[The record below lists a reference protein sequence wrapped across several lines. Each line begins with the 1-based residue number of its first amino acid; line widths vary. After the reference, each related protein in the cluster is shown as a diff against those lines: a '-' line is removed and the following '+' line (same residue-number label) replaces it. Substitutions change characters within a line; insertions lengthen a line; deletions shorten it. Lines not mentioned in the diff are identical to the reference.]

1 MIGRDYWKQT
11 CISHASS
18 FAEFIYRIVV
28 YGLLG
33 PQMKLVDLMR
43 KSRDNKDIPK
53 ILAERMFNARR
64 RQEEA
69 VKLKTFRAQR
79 FGEYSTR
86 VPGIE
91 WTPHCDIPLPES
103 DAQLMKDCST
113 AYHEF
118 PIINATVPCV
128 PGQKLYGVMIPRP
141 KNQLRRNQEASM
153 KEKERAIATLATQK
167 APAKKARFA
176 QSVYEQ
182 GVEVTL
188 EEKRLSARA
197 SAYFSNLFGWQKSE
211 SPDKTKPTSKPVRK
225 KTDDDTRLS
234 KFSVE
239 VVEGVEDEGSLSQQK
254 LKTAERGDDLW
265 LSSMGF
271 EVSDILDE
279 ETLAQLQKG
288 ETPPARDGERA
299 YDLSVSMIGFEVDDI
314 LAEEE
319 LQQQKGN
326 ADGSE
331 ASTTDKLEEAGTEHA
346 DESVASITNES
357 CPSTAHLIDAPDQ
370 WLDKDNICIAEAL
383 QQREGSIR
391 LTSAVAEVGTS
402 GRNQSVCELGVEIL
416 EEYDEEALLSG
427 SQHEQSARDISNIN
441 KNASDSS

>member
-1 MIGRDYWKQT
+1 MAAIVD
-11 CISHASS
+11 
-18 FAEFIYRIVV
+18 RIIV

-43 KSRDNKDIPK
+43 KSRDNKDLPK
-53 ILAERMFNARR
+53 ILAERMFYARR

-69 VKLKTFRAQR
+69 VKLKAFRAER
-79 FGEYSTR
+79 FGKYSTR

-103 DAQLMKDCST
+103 DARLMKDSST

-128 PGQKLYGVMIPRP
+128 QGQKLYGSMIPRP
-141 KNQLRRNQEASM
+141 KNQSRRNQEASM
-153 KEKERAIATLATQK
+153 KAKERAITTLATQK
-167 APAKKARFA
+167 TPAKKARFA

-188 EEKRLSARA
+188 EEKRLPTRA
-197 SAYFSNLFGWQKSE
+197 SAYFSNLFGWQKS
-211 SPDKTKPTSKPVRK
+211 PVKTKPTSKPVRK
-225 KTDDDTRLS
+225 NTDDDIRLS

-239 VVEGVEDEGSLSQQK
+239 VVEGVEDVGSLPQQK
-254 LKTAERGDDLW
+254 LKTAERGNDLW

-288 ETPPARDGERA
+288 ETPHARDGERT

-319 LQQQKGN
+319 LQQKEGS
-326 ADGSE
+326 ADGSK
-331 ASTTDKLEEAGTEHA
+331 ASTIDELKEAGTEDA
-346 DESVASITNES
+346 AESVASITNES
-357 CPSTAHLIDAPDQ
+357 YPSTAHLIDAPDQ
-370 WLDKDNICIAEAL
+370 WVDKDNICITEAL

-402 GRNQSVCELGVEIL
+402 GRNESVCELGVEIL
-416 EEYDEEALLSG
+416 EEYDEEALFSG
-427 SQHEQSARDISNIN
+427 SQYEQLSRDISNIN
-441 KNASDSS
+441 KNASES